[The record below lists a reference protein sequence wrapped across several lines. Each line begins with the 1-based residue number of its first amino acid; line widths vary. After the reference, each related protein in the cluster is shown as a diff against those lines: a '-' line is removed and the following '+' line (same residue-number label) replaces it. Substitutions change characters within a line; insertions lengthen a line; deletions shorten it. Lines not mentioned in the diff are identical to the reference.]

1 MGVDRVQ
8 QLSQERVKCPSLT
21 ADLSKLEIATL
32 HVPSTLFL
40 RLSVRN
46 ITPFLGISLGMGIPS
61 EQRPSF
67 ASVLTSLTEFLTS
80 WHDTERKTAQAR
92 ILIHTIPLFPP
103 NFIHR
108 SQAKTDNQKSKATKT
123 QHIPSQ
129 TTGHWATEQ
138 TPHLPLTGSV
148 SVLQNASLH
157 SVPQSSNQL
166 LLCSQERH

>member
-1 MGVDRVQ
+1 MGIDRVQ
-8 QLSQERVKCPSLT
+8 QLSQERVKCPYET
-21 ADLSKLEIATL
+21 ADLSKLEITTL

-40 RLSVRN
+40 GLSVRN
-46 ITPFLGISLGMGIPS
+46 ISLGMGIPS

-80 WHDTERKTAQAR
+80 WHGTQRKTAQAR

-103 NFIHR
+103 NFIHG
-108 SQAKTDNQKSKATKT
+108 SHAKTDNQKPKAMKM